1 MLTLYK
7 QKKMKNNFEAVMY
20 VIGLVILLVMLLGM
34 PLQLLWNWLMPSIFD
49 LKYITFWEAIGLNV
63 MATIL
68 FRPTINIKK
77 N

>member
-1 MLTLYK
+1 
-7 QKKMKNNFEAVMY
+7 MKNNFEAIMT
-20 VIGLVILLVMLLGM
+20 VIGLIILLVMLLGM
-34 PLQLLWNWLMPSIFD
+34 PLQLLWNWIMPNLFD
-49 LKYITFWEAIGLNV
+49 LPYISFWQAVGLNL

>member
-1 MLTLYK
+1 
-7 QKKMKNNFEAVMY
+7 MKNNLESILTI
-20 VIGLVILLVMLLGM
+20 IGLLMLLVMLLGL

-49 LKYITFWEAIGLNV
+49 LRYITFWEAIGLNLL
-63 MATIL
+63 ATIL

>member
-1 MLTLYK
+1 MKFKLT
-7 QKKMKNNFEAVMY
+7 KMKNNIEAILYIV
-20 VIGLVILLVMLLGM
+20 GLVILIVMLLGM
-34 PLQLLWNWLMPSIFD
+34 PLQLLWNWIMPNLFD
-49 LKYITFWEAIGLNV
+49 LPYISFWQAVGLNL

>member
-1 MLTLYK
+1 
-7 QKKMKNNFEAVMY
+7 MKNNLEGVLTI
-20 VIGLVILLVMLLGM
+20 IGLLILLVMLLGL
-34 PLQLLWNWLMPSIFD
+34 PLQILWNWLMPNLFS
-49 LKYITFWEAIGLNV
+49 LPYISFWQAVGLNL